1 MEDTLT
7 SKGSH
12 EIIEYEISDSIS
24 LIYDK
29 LEKRFYIYEIDFENG
44 FDEYSFEINEPF
56 DDMEFDETLIRK
68 SDFEE
73 FKELVL
79 KSS

>member
-1 MEDTLT
+1 MSEYP
-7 SKGSH
+7 H

-24 LIYDK
+24 LRYDK
-29 LEKRFYIYEIDFENG
+29 VEKRFYVYEIDFENG

-56 DDMEFDETLIRK
+56 EDLELDGTFIAK
-68 SDFEE
+68 KDFEE

>member
-1 MEDTLT
+1 MSEH
-7 SKGSH
+7 SH
-12 EIIEYEISDSIS
+12 EIIEYKISDSIS
-24 LIYDK
+24 LIYNK

-56 DDMEFDETLIRK
+56 DDMEFDGTFIAK
-68 SDFEE
+68 KDFEE

>member
-1 MEDTLT
+1 M

-12 EIIEYEISDSIS
+12 EIIEYKISDSIS
-24 LIYDK
+24 LIYNK

-56 DDMEFDETLIRK
+56 EDLELDGTFIAK
-68 SDFEE
+68 KDFEE

>member
-1 MEDTLT
+1 M

-12 EIIEYEISDSIS
+12 EIIEYKISDSIS
-24 LIYDK
+24 LIYNK
-29 LEKRFYIYEIDFENG
+29 LEKRFYVYEIDFENG

-56 DDMEFDETLIRK
+56 DDMEFDGTFIAK
-68 SDFEE
+68 KDFEE

-79 KSS
+79 KSA

>member
-1 MEDTLT
+1 MSEYP
-7 SKGSH
+7 H
-12 EIIEYEISDSIS
+12 EIIEYKISDSIS

-56 DDMEFDETLIRK
+56 DDMEFDDVFIAK
-68 SDFEE
+68 KDFEE

>member
-1 MEDTLT
+1 M

-12 EIIEYEISDSIS
+12 EIIEYKILDSIS

-44 FDEYSFEINEPF
+44 FVEYSFEINEPF
-56 DDMEFDETLIRK
+56 DDMEFDDIFIAK
-68 SDFEE
+68 KDFEE

>member
-1 MEDTLT
+1 MSEYP
-7 SKGSH
+7 H
-12 EIIEYEISDSIS
+12 EIIEYKISDSIS

-56 DDMEFDETLIRK
+56 DDMEFDDVFIAK
-68 SDFEE
+68 NDFEE

>member
-1 MEDTLT
+1 M

-12 EIIEYEISDSIS
+12 EIIEYKISDSIS

-56 DDMEFDETLIRK
+56 DDMEFDDIFIAK
-68 SDFEE
+68 KDFEE
-73 FKELVL
+73 FKEVL

>member
-1 MEDTLT
+1 M

-56 DDMEFDETLIRK
+56 DDMEFDDIFIAK
-68 SDFEE
+68 KDFEE

>member
-1 MEDTLT
+1 M

-12 EIIEYEISDSIS
+12 EIIEYKISDSIS

-56 DDMEFDETLIRK
+56 DDMEFDGTFIAK
-68 SDFEE
+68 KDFEE

>member
-1 MEDTLT
+1 M

-12 EIIEYEISDSIS
+12 EIIEYKISDSIS
-24 LIYDK
+24 LIYNK

-56 DDMEFDETLIRK
+56 DDMEFDGTFIAK
-68 SDFEE
+68 KDFEE
-73 FKELVL
+73 FKKLIL

>member
-1 MEDTLT
+1 M

-12 EIIEYEISDSIS
+12 EIIEYKISDSIS
-24 LIYDK
+24 LICDK

-56 DDMEFDETLIRK
+56 DDMEFDGTLIRK
-68 SDFEE
+68 SDFD
-73 FKELVL
+73 ELKKLIL

>member
-1 MEDTLT
+1 MSEYP
-7 SKGSH
+7 H
-12 EIIEYEISDSIS
+12 EIIEYKISDSIS

-56 DDMEFDETLIRK
+56 EDLELDGTFIAK
-68 SDFEE
+68 KDFEE

-79 KSS
+79 KSA

>member
-1 MEDTLT
+1 MSEYP
-7 SKGSH
+7 H
-12 EIIEYEISDSIS
+12 EIIEYKISDSIS

-56 DDMEFDETLIRK
+56 DDM
-68 SDFEE
+68 
-73 FKELVL
+73 
-79 KSS
+79 

>member
-1 MEDTLT
+1 MSEYP
-7 SKGSH
+7 H

-24 LIYDK
+24 LIYNK

-56 DDMEFDETLIRK
+56 DDMEFDGTFIAK
-68 SDFEE
+68 KDFEE

-79 KSS
+79 KSA

>member
-1 MEDTLT
+1 MSEYP
-7 SKGSH
+7 H
-12 EIIEYEISDSIS
+12 EIIEYKISDSIS
-24 LIYDK
+24 LRYDK

-56 DDMEFDETLIRK
+56 DDVEFDGTFIAK
-68 SDFEE
+68 KDFEE

>member
-1 MEDTLT
+1 M

-24 LIYDK
+24 LMYDK
-29 LEKRFYIYEIDFENG
+29 VEKRFYIYEIDFENG
-44 FDEYSFEINEPF
+44 FDEYEFDVEEPF
-56 DDMEFDETLIRK
+56 DDDFELDGVFIHK
-68 SDFEE
+68 QDFEE

>member
-1 MEDTLT
+1 MN
-7 SKGSH
+7 KGSH
-12 EIIEYEISDSIS
+12 EIIEYKISDSIS
-24 LIYDK
+24 LIYNK

-56 DDMEFDETLIRK
+56 DDMEFDDTFIAK
-68 SDFEE
+68 KDFDEL
-73 FKELVL
+73 KRLVL

>member
-1 MEDTLT
+1 M

-12 EIIEYEISDSIS
+12 EIIEYKISDLIS
-24 LIYDK
+24 LIYNK

-56 DDMEFDETLIRK
+56 DDNGVRK
-68 SDFEE
+68 TTEEVYEE
-73 FKELVL
+73 FKKLIL

>member
-1 MEDTLT
+1 M

-24 LIYDK
+24 LMYDK
-29 LEKRFYIYEIDFENG
+29 VEKRFYIYEIDFENG

-56 DDMEFDETLIRK
+56 DDMEFDGTLIRK

-79 KSS
+79 KSA

>member
-1 MEDTLT
+1 M

-24 LIYDK
+24 LMYDK
-29 LEKRFYIYEIDFENG
+29 VEKRFYIYEIDFENG

-56 DDMEFDETLIRK
+56 DDMEFDGTFIAK
-68 SDFEE
+68 KDFEE

>member
-1 MEDTLT
+1 M

-12 EIIEYEISDSIS
+12 EIIEYKILDSIS
-24 LIYDK
+24 LLYDK

-56 DDMEFDETLIRK
+56 DDMEFDDIFIAK
-68 SDFEE
+68 KDFEE

>member
-1 MEDTLT
+1 M

-12 EIIEYEISDSIS
+12 EIIEYKISDSIS
-24 LIYDK
+24 LIYNK

-56 DDMEFDETLIRK
+56 DDMEFDDTFIAK
-68 SDFEE
+68 KDFDEL
-73 FKELVL
+73 KELVL
-79 KSS
+79 KSA

>member
-1 MEDTLT
+1 M

-12 EIIEYEISDSIS
+12 EIIEYKISDSIS
-24 LIYDK
+24 LIYNK

-56 DDMEFDETLIRK
+56 DDMEFDDIFIAK
-68 SDFEE
+68 KDFEE

>member
-1 MEDTLT
+1 M

-12 EIIEYEISDSIS
+12 EIIEYKILDSIS

-56 DDMEFDETLIRK
+56 DDMEFDDIFIAK
-68 SDFEE
+68 KDFEE

>member
-1 MEDTLT
+1 MLKSEYLY
-7 SKGSH
+7 
-12 EIIEYEISDSIS
+12 EIIEYKISDSIS

-56 DDMEFDETLIRK
+56 DDMEFDDTFIAK
-68 SDFEE
+68 KDFDEL
-73 FKELVL
+73 KKLVL

>member
-1 MEDTLT
+1 MN
-7 SKGSH
+7 KGSH
-12 EIIEYEISDSIS
+12 EIIEYKISDSIS
-24 LIYDK
+24 LIYNK

-56 DDMEFDETLIRK
+56 DDMEFDDTFIAK
-68 SDFEE
+68 KDFDEL
-73 FKELVL
+73 KKLVL

>member
-1 MEDTLT
+1 MSEYP
-7 SKGSH
+7 H
-12 EIIEYEISDSIS
+12 EIIEYKISDSIS

-56 DDMEFDETLIRK
+56 DDMEFDDTFITK
-68 SDFEE
+68 KDFDE
-73 FKELVL
+73 FKKLVL

>member
-1 MEDTLT
+1 M

-12 EIIEYEISDSIS
+12 EIIEYKISDSIS
-24 LIYDK
+24 LIYDE

-56 DDMEFDETLIRK
+56 EDLELDGTFIAK
-68 SDFEE
+68 KDFEE

>member
-1 MEDTLT
+1 M

-12 EIIEYEISDSIS
+12 EIIEYKISDSIS

-56 DDMEFDETLIRK
+56 DDMEFDDIFIAK
-68 SDFEE
+68 KDFEE

>member
-1 MEDTLT
+1 M

-12 EIIEYEISDSIS
+12 EIIEYKISDSIS
-24 LIYDK
+24 FIYNK

-56 DDMEFDETLIRK
+56 DDMEFDDIFIAK
-68 SDFEE
+68 KDFEE

>member
-1 MEDTLT
+1 M

-12 EIIEYEISDSIS
+12 EIIEYKISDSIS
-24 LIYDK
+24 LIYNK

-56 DDMEFDETLIRK
+56 DDMEFDGTFIAK
-68 SDFEE
+68 KDFEE

>member
-1 MEDTLT
+1 M

-12 EIIEYEISDSIS
+12 EIIEYKISDSIS
-24 LIYDK
+24 LIYNK

-56 DDMEFDETLIRK
+56 DELK
-68 SDFEE
+68 
-73 FKELVL
+73 KLVL

>member
-1 MEDTLT
+1 M

-12 EIIEYEISDSIS
+12 EIIEYKISDSIS
-24 LIYDK
+24 LIYNK

-56 DDMEFDETLIRK
+56 DDMEFDDTFIAK
-68 SDFEE
+68 KDFDELT
-73 FKELVL
+73 KLVL

>member
-1 MEDTLT
+1 M

-12 EIIEYEISDSIS
+12 EIIEYKISDSIS

-56 DDMEFDETLIRK
+56 EDLELDDTFIAK
-68 SDFEE
+68 KDFEE